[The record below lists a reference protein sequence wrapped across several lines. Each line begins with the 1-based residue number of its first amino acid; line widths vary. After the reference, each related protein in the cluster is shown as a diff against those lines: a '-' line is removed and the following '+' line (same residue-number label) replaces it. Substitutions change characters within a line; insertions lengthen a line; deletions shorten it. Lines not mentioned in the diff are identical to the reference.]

1 MRAERWVQT
10 SSCKASCLL
19 HDEGWKMLGAS
30 GAQPVPG
37 EEGRSPLCCPGP
49 PPPHPQPPGGK
60 RPGRYRCHR
69 GEEHAA
75 IYGAGKEEGTSRCKG
90 KQGWRKRP
98 DEGVLAGPG
107 PSLVSDGETRG
118 VLSARTR
125 QRALAPSL
133 INNIPLIWRFHQHLP
148 ADRFTPAHACTS
160 LMPFNY
166 CR

>member
-1 MRAERWVQT
+1 MMKGGRCSGPAGLSRSQERREGARSAAQARL
-10 SSCKASCLL
+10 SS
-19 HDEGWKMLGAS
+19 
-30 GAQPVPG
+30 
-37 EEGRSPLCCPGP
+37 P
-49 PPPHPQPPGGK
+49 PPPPGGK

-75 IYGAGKEEGTSRCKG
+75 IYGAGKEEGTSRCKR

-118 VLSARTR
+118 GLSARAH

-133 INNIPLIWRFHQHLP
+133 INNIPLIWRFHQHLRIVSP
-148 ADRFTPAHACTS
+148 RHTRAR
-160 LMPFNY
+160 L
-166 CR
+166 